1 MAGSVKLSGEG
12 TRELGPRPLHSSG
25 GLSRQHK
32 DSSSSLPVSLQLDGG
47 DKGPQG
53 PSRGVSWFGWHSML
67 EFWHGSKCGHPWLLS
82 PVLILTMAPNV

>member
-53 PSRGVSWFGWHSML
+53 PSRGVSVVWMAL
-67 EFWHGSKCGHPWLLS
+67 DAR
-82 PVLILTMAPNV
+82 VLAWEQVWAPMAAFSSLDSHDGP